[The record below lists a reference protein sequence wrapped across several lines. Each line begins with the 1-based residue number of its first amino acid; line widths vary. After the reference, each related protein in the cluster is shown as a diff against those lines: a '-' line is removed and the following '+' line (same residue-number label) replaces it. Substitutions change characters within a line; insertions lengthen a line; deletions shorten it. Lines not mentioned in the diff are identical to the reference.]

1 MKRSKEQKARKVVFA
16 GGPGTGKST
25 LINELEN
32 LGHPVMKEV
41 SREIVREAREKG
53 VEHLFISDPLA
64 FSDKLLE
71 KRKAQFLKA
80 DRSEH
85 QHIFMDRGIP
95 EITAYLDHQRTD
107 YPSYFSSAN
116 KEFIYDEVFIFPVWK
131 DIFEQD
137 EVRYETLH
145 QSEEIQEHLIRTYR
159 SIGYDLIEMPRT
171 DTISRIDF
179 LMNKLGHE

>member
-1 MKRSKEQKARKVVFA
+1 MKRTTEQKAKKIVFA

-25 LINELEN
+25 LIDELEKH
-32 LGHPVMKEV
+32 GHQVMKEV

-71 KRKAQFLKA
+71 KRKAQFQKA
-80 DRSEH
+80 ENSEH
-85 QHIFMDRGIP
+85 EHVFIDRGIP

-107 YPSYFSSAN
+107 YPSYFSNAN
-116 KEFIYDEVFIFPVWK
+116 KQFIYDQIFIFPVWK

-137 EVRYETLH
+137 EIRYETLH
-145 QSEEIQEHLIRTYR
+145 HSKEIQEHLIRTYR

-171 DTISRIDF
+171 DTVSRIDF
-179 LMNKLGHE
+179 IMNKLGHE